1 MLQNVS
7 TKGEVNISEMF
18 LNGVLK
24 DDIYIEKLDE
34 FITSGK

>member
-7 TKGEVNISEMF
+7 IRGEVNIPKM
-18 LNGVLK
+18 LK